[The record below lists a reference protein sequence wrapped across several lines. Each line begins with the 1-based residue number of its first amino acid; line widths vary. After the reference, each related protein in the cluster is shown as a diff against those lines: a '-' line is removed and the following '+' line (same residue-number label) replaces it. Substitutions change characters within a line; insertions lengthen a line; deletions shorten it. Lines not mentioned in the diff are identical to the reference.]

1 MSVKQTYIIGA
12 LVENK
17 PGVLYEVSNMFRRR
31 GFNIESIS
39 VGVTEQKDLSRMTIT
54 VNGDERTI
62 EQAIKQLNKIIN
74 VVKVSILN
82 LKTTVVREMA
92 LIKVHTT
99 DSKARSDIIQ
109 YVDVF
114 RGHIIDVSSDSL
126 IAEITGDPEKI
137 DAFIELVTPFG
148 IKEVARTGI
157 TALSRGAKVIKSS
170 QELVK
175 EAI

>member
-1 MSVKQTYIIGA
+1 MSVKQTYVIGA
-12 LVENK
+12 LVEHK

-39 VGVTEQKDLSRMTIT
+39 VGVTEQKDLARMTIT

-62 EQAIKQLNKIIN
+62 EQVIKQLNKIIN
-74 VVKVSILN
+74 IVKVSILN
-82 LKTTVVREMA
+82 PKTTVAREMA
-92 LIKVHTT
+92 LIKVRAM
-99 DSKARSDIIQ
+99 DSKSRSDIIQ

-114 RGHIIDVSSDSL
+114 RGHIVDVSSDSL

-137 DAFIELVTPFG
+137 DAFIELVTSFG

-157 TALSRGAKVIKSS
+157 TALSRGVKVIKSN

>member
-1 MSVKQTYIIGA
+1 MSVKQTYVIGA

-82 LKTTVVREMA
+82 AKTTVVREMA

>member
-1 MSVKQTYIIGA
+1 MSVKQTYVIGA

-62 EQAIKQLNKIIN
+62 EQVTKQLNKIIN
-74 VVKVSILN
+74 IVKVSILN
-82 LKTTVVREMA
+82 PKTTVVREMA
-92 LIKVHTT
+92 LIKVRAM
-99 DSKARSDIIQ
+99 DSKSRSDIIQ

-114 RGHIIDVSSDSL
+114 RGHIVDVSSDSL
-126 IAEITGDPEKI
+126 IAEITGDSEKI
-137 DAFIELVTPFG
+137 DAFIELVTSFG

-157 TALSRGAKVIKSS
+157 TALSRGAKVIKSN